1 MEGTRFLTLAEWGFN
16 VPFFVVNPNTNWK
29 DGTYQFLIEHFK
41 RPKTLTILATK
52 KDGALYRPYVP
63 LRTVFVDTVVL
74 EHKYEVIIM
83 EDVDCEF
90 RGYVTF
96 NLDGTG
102 EYNLLKEPPVR
113 FSIVELIEG
122 AKMRCVIRILSK
134 IIEKVK
140 EPVVVQF
147 GWAKKFCGVN
157 KSRLVVFD
165 YKTI

>member
-1 MEGTRFLTLAEWGFN
+1 MEGNRFLTLAEWGFN
-16 VPFFVVNPNTNWK
+16 VPLFVVNPNTNWK

-52 KDGALYRPYVP
+52 KDGSLHRPCLP
-63 LRTVFVDTVVL
+63 LRTIFVDTVVL

-83 EDVDCEF
+83 EDVPFEF
-90 RGYVTF
+90 NGYVTF

-102 EYNLLKEPPVR
+102 EYNLLKEPPVQ
-113 FSIVELIEG
+113 FTVCELIVNT
-122 AKMRCVIRILSK
+122 KMRCIIRILSK

-140 EPVVVQF
+140 EPVVIHF
-147 GWAKKFCGVN
+147 CWAKDFCGVN